1 MTKARSPKPTK
12 RGRSKTSSAGHR
24 SQTEWRVIVLEVED
38 VVRRR
43 SPKLPNIFVGTTIR
57 TAADCA
63 KTLRSGTKGRPA
75 WARGR
80 VVKTRDDLAPAEAF
94 GSRSDANRAKQAL
107 KRKLSAKGY
116 TVNQVQTTWR
126 VYVIELDDATPGRRG
141 KGHRYVGQTSKA
153 PEERLLEHLH
163 PPNDGGRDLG
173 SRHVRKHGI
182 RLVPE
187 LTETRTLFS
196 QQEALREE
204 KKMAQ
209 KLEREGYCVKGGH

>member
-1 MTKARSPKPTK
+1 M
-12 RGRSKTSSAGHR
+12 
-24 SQTEWRVIVLEVED
+24 EVED
-38 VVRRR
+38 VVPRR
-43 SPKLPNIFVGTTIR
+43 SPKFPNIFVGTTIR
-57 TAADCA
+57 TSADCA

-94 GSRSDANRAKQAL
+94 GSRSDADRAKRAL
-107 KRKLSAKGY
+107 RKKLSAKGY
-116 TVNQVQTTWR
+116 TVNQDQTTWR
-126 VYVIELDDATPGRRG
+126 VYVVELDDATPGSRG

-153 PEERLLEHLH
+153 PEARLLEHLYS
-163 PPNDGGRDLG
+163 PADGERNLG
-173 SRHVRKHGI
+173 SRHARKHGI